1 MTLDQFSPCVFGH
14 SSLRSCPNLSHVA
27 NVERGPPLTNL
38 TIYFTFC
45 GTCSHPSPIARRF
58 CSSIALGT
66 LFLIQFSRS
75 FTGFYSKQPTVLF
88 SIQAYLDL

>member
-1 MTLDQFSPCVFGH
+1 MYQITTIRLLDRSRIQY

-58 CSSIALGT
+58 CSSIALG
-66 LFLIQFSRS
+66 LL
-75 FTGFYSKQPTVLF
+75 GFVRAWIAPIGSSPIRFKDRQ
-88 SIQAYLDL
+88 DE